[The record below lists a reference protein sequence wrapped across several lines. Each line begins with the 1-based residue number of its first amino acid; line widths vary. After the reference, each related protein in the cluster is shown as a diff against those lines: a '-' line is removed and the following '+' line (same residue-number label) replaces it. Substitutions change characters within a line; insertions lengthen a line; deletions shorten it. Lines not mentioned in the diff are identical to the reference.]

1 MAICSSCSTES
12 PDAFRFCPGCGAR
25 LPEGVVLRRTRKVV
39 TALFCDV
46 TGSTAL
52 GEQLDPEVLRR
63 VMDRYFAEIRA
74 AIERHGGT
82 VEKFIGDAVMA
93 VFGIPRVEEDD
104 ALRAVRAAAEIR
116 DRLPAIAQEVGVALR
131 FRTGVNTG
139 SVLAGEGENLA
150 IGDAVNV
157 AARLEQAAAP
167 GEIVLGLE
175 TLELVRAAVE
185 VEPLRPLALK
195 GKAEPVAAF
204 RLLQVDPGV
213 PGVARRL
220 EAPLVGRRQELGL
233 LREAWGRTVRESG
246 CHLFTLLGAAGVG
259 KSRLVE
265 ELFDEVRE
273 RATILSGRCL
283 HYGEGITFWPLVEAL
298 VPLGGAAERVLEP
311 LGSGGAA
318 IPEELFWS
326 IRHLLEAA
334 AGERPVIL
342 HIDDVQWAE
351 QMLVD
356 LLDHVVDLSRGAP
369 ILVLCTARPELLE
382 ERPGWAG
389 GKLNASTVLLEPL
402 GAAESEAL
410 LVALGDGL
418 DPGARARVIAAGQ
431 GNPLFLEEMS
441 KLAGERGSVEVP
453 PTIQALLAARLEHLA
468 VDERELLE
476 RGSVEGEVFHRL
488 AVGAL
493 ASERLAPVVES
504 RLAGLVRKELIRP
517 HPATVV
523 GDSAFRFRHLLIRD
537 AAYEGLPKATRA
549 ELHER
554 FAGWLERTAPDL
566 AELDEIVGWHLE
578 QAVRYSQ
585 ELGRA
590 VERSLVREAAER
602 LHRAGLRA
610 HQRSDPPA
618 ARNLFGRALAL
629 AHETDPIHGIVCV
642 ELAEQLV
649 DVGEFARA
657 DELLSSAER
666 EPELAWVAKLPR
678 LQWLISARPREATA
692 AIESAL
698 PDLLERFASA
708 GDERGLAKAHLL
720 ASEMHW
726 LASRAT
732 QAGAEAELA
741 VEHAR
746 RAGEEGL
753 RARALSYQ
761 LPALVRGPTHARELA
776 RRFNE
781 LEDAS
786 PGPYLMARVTL
797 GRGWLAR
804 LEGRF
809 AEGRQFAQ
817 QAIDAYVALGMSLL
831 AAGSRVCL
839 AEVELADGNPATAR
853 EHMLQ
858 ADSIAVAI
866 NEHARRSTIQANLA
880 HIEAVL
886 GDRAAAIAAIELSD
900 QLSAPEDVINRAITH
915 RVRARLAQAEG
926 DPDAAERWARSA
938 VDHAFMTDFVSAQA
952 EARLELA
959 LTLAGRGRSDE
970 ASGEARAALE
980 LFSSK
985 GDRPGVTHA
994 QALIQ
999 ELSGGGEKADDP
1011 GHRAGRPA

>member
-1 MAICSSCSTES
+1 MAICSSCSAES
-12 PDAFRFCPGCGAR
+12 PDGFRFCPGCGAR
-25 LPEGVVLRRTRKVV
+25 LPEVVVPRQTRKVV

-52 GEQLDPEVLRR
+52 GEQLDPEVLRA
-63 VMDRYFAEIRA
+63 VMDRYFAEIRG

-116 DRLPAIAQEVGVALR
+116 ERLPAIAQQVGVALR

-167 GEIVLGLE
+167 GEIVIGLE
-175 TLELVRAAVE
+175 TLDLVRDAVE
-185 VEPLRPLALK
+185 VEALPPLALK
-195 GKAEPVAAF
+195 GKSEPVAAF
-204 RLLQVDPGV
+204 RLLQVEPSA

-220 EAPLVGRRQELGL
+220 EAPLVGRRRELGL
-233 LREAWGRTVRESG
+233 LREAWDRTVREAG

-259 KSRLVE
+259 KSRLVG
-265 ELFDEVRE
+265 ELFGEVGE

-298 VPLGGAAERVLEP
+298 MPLGEAAESALER
-311 LGSGGAA
+311 LSSGGAA

-326 IRHLLEAA
+326 IRQLLETAA
-334 AGERPVIL
+334 AERPAIL

-351 QMLVD
+351 SMLVD

-369 ILVLCTARPELLE
+369 ILVLCVARPELLE

-389 GKLNASTVLLEPL
+389 GKLNATTVLLEPL
-402 GAAESEAL
+402 GPSESEAL
-410 LVALGDGL
+410 LVQLNDGL
-418 DPGARARVIAAGQ
+418 EPDARARVIAAGE

-441 KLAGERGSVEVP
+441 KLASERGSVEVP
-453 PTIQALLAARLEHLA
+453 PTIQALLAARLERLA

-488 AVGAL
+488 AIRAL
-493 ASERLAPVVES
+493 ASERLAPAVES

-517 HPATVV
+517 HPATVP

-537 AAYEGLPKATRA
+537 AAYDGLPKATRA

-554 FAGWLERTAPDL
+554 FAGWLVQSAPDL

-590 VERSLVREAAER
+590 VEQSLVREAAER
-602 LHRAGLRA
+602 LHRAGRRA

-629 AHETDPIHGIVCV
+629 VAEVDPIHGVVCV
-642 ELAEQLV
+642 DLAEQLV
-649 DVGEFARA
+649 DVGEFAWA
-657 DELLSSAER
+657 DELLKSAEQN
-666 EPELAWVAKLPR
+666 PEVAWLAKLPR
-678 LQWLISARPREATA
+678 LEWLVSARPREATA

-698 PDLLERFASA
+698 PALLERFARA
-708 GDERGLAKAHLL
+708 GDERGTAKAHIL

-726 LASRAT
+726 LASRAIP
-732 QAGAEAELA
+732 AAAEAELA
-741 VEHAR
+741 AESAR

-753 RARALSYQ
+753 HARALSRQ
-761 LPALVRGPTHARELA
+761 LPPLVRGPSHARELA
-776 RRFNE
+776 GRLDEFENS
-781 LEDAS
+781 S

-797 GRGWLAR
+797 GRGWLAL

-817 QAIDAYVALGMSLL
+817 QAIDAYVALGMPIL
-831 AAGSRVCL
+831 AAGSRQCR
-839 AEVELADGNPATAR
+839 AEIELADGKPAAAR
-853 EHMLQ
+853 DHILE
-858 ADSIAVAI
+858 ADSIVLAI
-866 NEHARRSTIQANLA
+866 GEHAHRSTLQAVLA
-880 HIEAVL
+880 QIEALL
-886 GDRAAAIAAIELSD
+886 GNRSAAIAAIELSD
-900 QLSAPEDVINRAITH
+900 RLSAPEDVINCAITH
-915 RVRARLAQAEG
+915 RVRAGLALADGDAE
-926 DPDAAERWARSA
+926 AAERWARSA
-938 VDHAFMTDFVSAQA
+938 VDHALMTDFVRIQA
-952 EARLELA
+952 EAKLELA
-959 LTLAGRGRSDE
+959 LTLAALGRTDE
-970 ASGEARAALE
+970 ATAEARAALE
-980 LFSSK
+980 LFRAK
-985 GDRPGVTHA
+985 GDRPGATRA

-999 ELSGGGEKADDP
+999 ELSGVG
-1011 GHRAGRPA
+1011 